1 MSENNEVM
9 VTIARSSAEI
19 LCCNRLNGK
28 NCSY

>member
-1 MSENNEVM
+1 MKENNEVM

-19 LCCNRLNGK
+19 LCNRLNGK